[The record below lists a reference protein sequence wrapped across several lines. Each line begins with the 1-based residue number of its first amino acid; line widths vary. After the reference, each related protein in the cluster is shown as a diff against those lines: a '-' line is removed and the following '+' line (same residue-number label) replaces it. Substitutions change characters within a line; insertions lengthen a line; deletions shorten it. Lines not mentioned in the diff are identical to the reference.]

1 MRNAHIL
8 VITIKALSNEVS
20 KNLVLAGIGSLTIL
34 DPGIVTEEDLGAQ
47 FFISGESV
55 GLNVWCFLSRVSGNE
70 LMTGVES
77 GSGSTG
83 VTAVEPACNSQRGYF
98 GP

>member
-20 KNLVLAGIGSLTIL
+20 KNLVLAGIGSLTVL

-55 GLNVWCFLSRVSGNE
+55 GLNVCCFLSKVSGDE
-70 LMTGVES
+70 LMTGVEG
-77 GSGSTG
+77 GSGSAG
-83 VTAVEPACNSQRGYF
+83 VTAIEPACSG
-98 GP
+98 